1 MACRI
6 TIIGAGGAAF
16 VGGFLKDICESK
28 YLQGCTVVLMD
39 IDKNKLEET
48 LALSVRYQK
57 EVNSNINF
65 VIETDRKKAL
75 EGADFVV
82 HTALVINNEKLIQGF
97 EIGKKHGY
105 RFG

>member
-1 MACRI
+1 MSCRI

-75 EGADFVV
+75 EGAF
-82 HTALVINNEKLIQGF
+82 
-97 EIGKKHGY
+97 
-105 RFG
+105 